1 MAYSLDHM
9 NPWEKI
15 DKKRFL
21 MYLDYIDRT
30 VSEYEKNS
38 IFAQHL
44 VPERI
49 HSKIMALAG
58 AISQAKDFYAYYQD
72 ARELYDILDILN
84 NQDVFTDSAKAAKIY
99 GRLFMCLGS
108 IAMKNSNQ
116 MVKTYGQAI
125 NTLGQ
130 KLERW
135 NSLTNGTHG
144 NSEYNGLDPHLTT
157 GTGMRR

>member
-1 MAYSLDHM
+1 MAYSLDHW
-9 NPWEKI
+9 NPYEKMT
-15 DKKRFL
+15 KENFL
-21 MYLDYIDRT
+21 RYLDYIDRT

-38 IFAQHL
+38 VFAKHL

-72 ARELYDILDILN
+72 AKELYAIVDVLN

-108 IAMKNSNQ
+108 IAMKNSNP
-116 MVKTYGQAI
+116 MVKTYGQVI
-125 NTLGQ
+125 QTLGQ

-144 NSEYNGLDPHLTT
+144 NSEYDALFRDPQNQKNY
-157 GTGMRR
+157 

>member
-1 MAYSLDHM
+1 MSYSLEHM
-9 NPWEKI
+9 NPWEKV
-15 DKKRFL
+15 DKKKFL
-21 MYLDYIDRT
+21 MYLQYIDNT

-38 IFAQHL
+38 VFAKHL

-58 AISQAKDFYAYYQD
+58 AINQAKDFWAYYQD

-84 NQDVFTDSAKAAKIY
+84 KQDVFTDSAKAAKVY

-108 IAMKNSNQ
+108 IAMKNSNPL
-116 MVKTYGQAI
+116 VKSYGQAI
-125 NTLGQ
+125 NMLGQ

-135 NSLTNGTHG
+135 NALTNGTHG
-144 NSEYNGLDPHLTT
+144 QSEYEQLLKNPQYQGNY
-157 GTGMRR
+157 